1 MLVSST
7 PSRPSF
13 AFDKVW
19 RQSVETKCS
28 RQSVET
34 KCGDKEWSPT
44 SSNCRLPTATADC
57 RRPAGAAALLTSDYD
72 YLLPPER
79 IAQHPPAERASARML
94 VLDRRDGSL
103 RHGSFA
109 DLPAYLRAGDLVVV
123 NDTRVFP
130 ARLQGR
136 WADTGGKVEFL
147 LLEPLAPPTGA
158 LDGPEACT
166 MRWEALCGSGRRK
179 RPGLRAALGEGEI
192 EAEIEGPGVGE
203 GTVQVRLSGRA
214 PIWGLLEQHGRTP
227 LPPYIARPENPEAAQ
242 RAEDLARYQT
252 VYARETGAVA
262 APTAGLHFTSTVLD
276 TLRDKGVGIAS
287 VTLHVG
293 LGTFRPVQVER
304 LEDHVMHAERY
315 RVPEAT
321 AAAIRDC
328 RHRGGRIL
336 AVGSTSVR
344 TLETMAAE
352 HNGEAVSCSGRSR
365 LFIHEPYAFRLTDM
379 MLTNFH
385 LPRSTLLMMVAALA
399 GRERILA
406 AYREAVA
413 ARYRFFSYGDCM
425 LIV

>member
-1 MLVSST
+1 MNRPILRIAAPST
-7 PSRPSF
+7 NTLDAPGTI
-13 AFDKVW
+13 
-19 RQSVETKCS
+19 Q
-28 RQSVET
+28 
-34 KCGDKEWSPT
+34 
-44 SSNCRLPTATADC
+44 ADLA
-57 RRPAGAAALLTSDYD
+57 PVLTSDYD
-72 YLLPPER
+72 YVLPPEL

-103 RHGSFA
+103 RHGGFA
-109 DLPAYLRAGDLVVV
+109 DLPTYLRAGDLVVV

-136 WADTGGKVEFL
+136 WTDTGGKVELL
-147 LLEPLAPPTGA
+147 LLEPLDPPSGAP
-158 LDGPEACT
+158 DGTESCA

-179 RPGLRAALGEGEI
+179 RAGLRAAMGEGAI
-192 EAEIEGPGVGE
+192 AAEIEGPGSGE
-203 GTVQVRLSGRA
+203 GTVRVRLSGRA
-214 PIWGLLEQHGRTP
+214 PLWGLLEQHGRTP
-227 LPPYIARPENPEAAQ
+227 LPPYIARPEDPAAAQ

-262 APTAGLHFTSTVLD
+262 APTAGLHFTPAVLD
-276 TLRDKGVGIAS
+276 TLRGQGVGIAA

-293 LGTFRPVQVER
+293 LGTFRPVQAER
-304 LEDHVMHAERY
+304 LVDHVMHAERFS
-315 RVPEAT
+315 VPEAT

-328 RHRGGRIL
+328 RHCGGRIL

-352 HNGEAVSCSGRSR
+352 HAGEAVAGSGRSR
-365 LFIHEPYAFRLTDM
+365 LFIHEPYAFRFTDL

-399 GRERILA
+399 GRERVLA
-406 AYREAVA
+406 AYREAVE

>member
-1 MLVSST
+1 ML
-7 PSRPSF
+7 
-13 AFDKVW
+13 
-19 RQSVETKCS
+19 
-28 RQSVET
+28 
-34 KCGDKEWSPT
+34 
-44 SSNCRLPTATADC
+44 TA
-57 RRPAGAAALLTSDYD
+57 DYD
-72 YLLPPER
+72 YLLPPEL

-109 DLPAYLRAGDLVVV
+109 DLPTYLRAGDLVVV

-147 LLEPLAPPTGA
+147 LLEPLAPPPGA
-158 LDGPEACT
+158 LDGTEACT
-166 MRWEALCGSGRRK
+166 MWWEALCGSGRRQ
-179 RPGLRAALGEGEI
+179 RPGLRAAVGEGAI
-192 EAEIEGPGVGE
+192 EAEIEGPSEGE
-203 GTVQVRLSGRA
+203 GTVRVRLSGRS
-214 PIWGLLEQHGRTP
+214 PLWSLLDLHGRTP

-262 APTAGLHFTSTVLD
+262 APTAGLHFTPVVLD
-276 TLRDKGVGIAS
+276 TLRGQGVGIAS

-293 LGTFRPVQVER
+293 LGTFRPVQAER

-352 HNGEAVSCSGRSR
+352 HNGKAVSCSGRSR
-365 LFIHEPYAFRLTDM
+365 LFIHDPYAFRLTDM